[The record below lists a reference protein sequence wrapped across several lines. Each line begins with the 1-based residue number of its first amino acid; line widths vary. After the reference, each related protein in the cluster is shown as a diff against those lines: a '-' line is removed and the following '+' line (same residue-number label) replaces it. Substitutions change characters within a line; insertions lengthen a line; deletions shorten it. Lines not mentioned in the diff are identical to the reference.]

1 MEDRVARVLKLIAD
15 EARPDGAGRQLPPM
29 QRLCRVAVRL
39 VPASGAAVNVVAT
52 DEAPQLVAA
61 SYGVVHPFSGL
72 EDVTGGG
79 PGFDAFTTSQPVL
92 VPEVE
97 AVDPGRW
104 PGYAAAARGS
114 GVAAVFALP
123 LQVGAVCLGA
133 IELYRAEVGLL
144 DDDEMARARTMGD
157 AAVTLLLETQGGT
170 DGASAALPYRAEI
183 FQAQGMV
190 MMQLGIPLA
199 EAMMRLRAHAYVA
212 DRPLADVARDV
223 ISRHV
228 LLDGQLD
235 GSGS

>member
-1 MEDRVARVLKLIAD
+1 MEDRIAHVLELVAA
-15 EARPDGAGRQLPPM
+15 EAGPDGGGQQTPAM
-29 QRLCRVAVRL
+29 QRLCRVAVHL

-52 DEAPQLVAA
+52 NETPQLVAA

-79 PGFDAFTTSQPVL
+79 PGLDAFTTARPVL

-97 AVDPGRW
+97 AVDPARW
-104 PGYAAAARGS
+104 PGYAAAARDS
-114 GVAAVFALP
+114 GVSAVFAFP
-123 LQVGAVCLGA
+123 LQVGTVCLGA
-133 IELYRAEVGLL
+133 IELYRAEVGPL
-144 DDDEMARARTMGD
+144 DDDALARAHTMSE
-157 AAVTLLLETQGGT
+157 AAATLLLETQGGT
-170 DGASAALPYRAEI
+170 EGASAALPYRAEI

-190 MMQLGIPLA
+190 MVQLGVPLA

-228 LLDGQLD
+228 VLDGQLNGG
-235 GSGS
+235 GS